1 MLSRLRESP
10 DCGAQISRRV
20 GVLNTGTKF
29 LGHLYPNLDTLVQK
43 GLVKKGD
50 KDCRANAY
58 TVTKRG
64 QRVLEAR
71 RDWERQYVD
80 L

>member
-1 MLSRLRESP
+1 M
-10 DCGAQISRRV
+10 
-20 GVLNTGTKF
+20 F
-29 LGHLYPNLDTLVQK
+29 LGRLYPNLDTLVQK

>member
-1 MLSRLRESP
+1 M
-10 DCGAQISRRV
+10 
-20 GVLNTGTKF
+20 GVLNTCTKF